1 MSGRGPIVVLVA
13 SGALLA
19 CAQEPAAPIVVLEP
33 RTTHQL
39 VFRSPEQCRECHP
52 QHVADWEGSMHAY
65 AMTDP
70 VFHAL
75 ADVVAADFQGQVG
88 QLCTQCHTVPGF
100 LGNETVVTRAPDGQ
114 YEQRT
119 EGLSP
124 VAQAGVSCDVCHQIT
139 QVLEPMNASI
149 QLTPDGTIRGPFADA
164 MPNTFHESIESPL
177 HRTGQLCVGCHDFVL
192 PIVGRPVPL
201 EQTAHEWETE
211 YLAGGGDQQCQD
223 CHMTPREGQA
233 AVGGPT
239 RTIHAHTFHAVDT
252 ALVDFPDRTRQRA
265 LVEDILSHAIELR
278 VAIETDTSG
287 APTGASVSLH
297 NLAGHAIPSGVSVE
311 RRVWVEATL
320 VDPASGAVAW
330 TTGQLDANG
339 DLMDGLEGRA
349 LDPQLWWLGTIAY
362 DDENPTM
369 PPMVVTFSHRASL
382 VEEHL
387 LRPLAT
393 DTRTLAF
400 PTLATG
406 HYELRVRLL
415 MRPMQPA
422 TLRALEARRVRPLAP
437 GLLDVLPTFE
447 MAAQIVPFDAP

>member
-1 MSGRGPIVVLVA
+1 MRARAARATIL
-13 SGALLA
+13 ALTACA
-19 CAQEPAAPIVVLEP
+19 CAQQPPSGPIVVLEP

-75 ADVVAADFQGQVG
+75 ADVVANDFQGQVG

-100 LGNETVVTRAPDGQ
+100 LGNETPVVHRPDGN

-119 EGLSP
+119 QGLSP
-124 VAQAGVSCDVCHQIT
+124 VAMAGVSCDVCHQIT
-139 QVLEPMNASI
+139 GVLEPMNGSV
-149 QLTPDGTIRGPFADA
+149 QLSPDGTIRGPIADP
-164 MPNTFHESIESPL
+164 MPNPFHTSVESPL
-177 HRTGQLCVGCHDFVL
+177 HRTGQVCVGCHSFVL
-192 PIVGRPVPL
+192 PIVSRPVPL
-201 EQTAHEWETE
+201 EQTAHEWQDE
-211 YLAGGGDQQCQD
+211 YLAGGGTQSCQD
-223 CHMTPREGQA
+223 CHMQPRMGQA
-233 AVGGPT
+233 AVGGPM
-239 RTIHAHTFHAVDT
+239 RTIHAHTFAAVDI
-252 ALVDFPDRTRQRA
+252 ALVDFPDRARQRM
-265 LVEDILSHAIELR
+265 LVEDLLAHSVEMTATI
-278 VAIETDTSG
+278 TSDAGG

-311 RRVWVEATL
+311 RRAWVEATL
-320 VDPASGAVAW
+320 VDAAGTTVWS
-330 TTGQLDANG
+330 TGQLDANG

-349 LDPQLWWLGTIAY
+349 LDPQLVWLGTVAY
-362 DDENPTM
+362 DDENPSV
-369 PPMVVTFSHRASL
+369 PRRVVEFSHRASL

-393 DTRTLAF
+393 DVHALTF
-400 PTLATG
+400 PPLATG

-422 TLRALEARRVRPLAP
+422 TVRALEGRRINPLAP
-437 GLLDVLPTFE
+437 GLADVMPTFE
-447 MAAQIVPFDAP
+447 MATHTLAFDAP